1 MLRRLFPWF
10 GKPEKPDPA
19 ARVLDFHREQRQAE
33 PHYAGIQA
41 MEDTLFFVLD
51 EALNISGAEA
61 AMVEQ
66 NGTHLPLS
74 EHVRESCFIAA
85 YAMDT
90 AARLE
95 RHPQALDGGLHRA
108 LRGRCGTALAK
119 RYAKTAAPPGQPAD
133 RDQMMQA
140 AIKDIYRA
148 EVVAQTM
155 AAEPTN
161 HRPMYDLI
169 GGWVGIDPPDRERH
183 LKEPVRELQ
192 TFARK
197 IPSVFEQ
204 LKSEDPTL

>member
-1 MLRRLFPWF
+1 MWRQLFPWF
-10 GKPEKPDPA
+10 GKKPQPT
-19 ARVLDFHREQRQAE
+19 ARILDFHRAQRQTE

-41 MEDTLFFVLD
+41 MEDTLFFELD
-51 EALNISGAEA
+51 EALSISDAEA
-61 AMVEQ
+61 AMVDK
-66 NGTHLPLS
+66 NGNHLPLA

-95 RHPQALDGGLHRA
+95 RNPQALDGGLHRA
-108 LRGRCGTALAK
+108 LRGQCGTALAK
-119 RYAKTAAPPGQPAD
+119 RYARTSAVPGQPAD

-161 HRPMYDLI
+161 YRPMYELI
-169 GGWVGIDPPDRERH
+169 GDRVGIKPGDRERH
-183 LKEPVRELQ
+183 LKERVRELQ
-192 TFARK
+192 TFSRK
-197 IPSVFEQ
+197 IPSMFEQ
-204 LKSEDPTL
+204 LKAENPNL